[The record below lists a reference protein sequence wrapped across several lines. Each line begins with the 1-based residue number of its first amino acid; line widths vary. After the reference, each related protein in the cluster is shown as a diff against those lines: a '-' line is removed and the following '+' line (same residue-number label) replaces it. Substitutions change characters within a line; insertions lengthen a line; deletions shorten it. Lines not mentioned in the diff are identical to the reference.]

1 MEPIVAMAEKPMVQD
16 DWKSLLGGARLD
28 DLCAAVKGGARVLS
42 VRGMSQ
48 WAFAYTL
55 ARILPRLGR
64 CLLLITPT
72 ARDARQARE
81 SLAFFLGLPE
91 HWLGDP
97 LDCPLWHF
105 PATQRQ
111 PPGGPLVSPQ
121 VQATRLATLYA
132 LGASGRPKIAVTSA
146 EAVMEKVLP
155 RRQCMDAT
163 RYFVVGEKISRE
175 DLVSD
180 LVTCGYYRSQLVE
193 EMGDFSVRGDII
205 DLFSPLYPQ
214 PLRLE
219 FFGDTLESLR
229 FFNPGSQRS
238 SLHREDVII
247 LPAHDVI
254 LTSTS
259 RELACARLAAA
270 RAEEPQARAVLDPW
284 RERIRTSGHVPGIDQ
299 LLPLFYDELETI
311 VHYLPPSAVVVLA
324 DYGGLRDQVAERFA
338 QAERDRQERWT
349 PPTGT
354 YLLSASELEAHLERH
369 PLILQDSLPMEHSA
383 EEPQTAALRA
393 VGPTGQR
400 RSGASAML
408 QFRIGDHEGLR
419 REILN
424 HPHRQRLLEPLAL
437 RLLDWQR
444 AGLSPFLV
452 CQTAEQ
458 GRRLQEIFADYD
470 VDALFTTEPF
480 GRVSMDAPVT
490 KILPGHLPRGF
501 IWPDEL
507 LVLVTEAELYGEKTR
522 RRRLHHPAAGRL
534 LDSLSDLQKGDF
546 VVHVDHGIA
555 IYQGLV
561 HLTVDGLAND
571 FLLLEYQEGDRLY
584 LPVDRLHRVHRYLGI
599 EGQQPRVERLGGTR
613 WASTRQRVQESIRET
628 ARELLQI
635 YALRQIREGMRF
647 SPPDGIFREFEASFP
662 YEETPDQLAA
672 IEDVIADM
680 QSARPMDRLICGD
693 VGFGKT
699 EVAVRAAFKAVA
711 DGRQVAVLVPT
722 TVLAEQHLLT
732 FQERF
737 AGHPIF
743 VEALSRFKSRAEQ
756 HRILSDLKNGR
767 LDIII
772 GTHRLL
778 QRDVT
783 FNNLGLLIIDEEH
796 RFGVRHKE
804 RIKQLRAEVDALTLT
819 ATPIPRTLHMS
830 LIGIRDL
837 STIDTPPEDR
847 LAIET
852 RICTFEEAVIR
863 EGIIREKARGG
874 QIFFVHNNVR
884 TIYNMAD
891 RIQQLVPDLKVGVAH
906 GQLPER
912 ELEKV
917 MLDFVQHHIDVLV
930 CTTIIESGLDIPA
943 ANTIFI
949 NRADKLGLAQ
959 IYQLR
964 GRVGRSSEQAHA
976 YLIVPP
982 EHLVT
987 RQAQRRLV
995 ALMDFTELGSG
1006 FKIAMNDL
1014 KIRGAGNILGAAQSG
1029 HIAAVGY
1036 EMYVQLMEKTIREL
1050 KGEDIREPLE
1060 PEIRLD
1066 LAAHLP
1072 ETYIADTSQRLTT
1085 YRRLA
1090 AALDEAALAEMR
1102 DELVDR
1108 FGPLPSEAGHLFA
1121 LLSLK
1126 FVLRRLWIRR
1136 LEAVNGSYILS
1147 FAENPEIDAAKL
1159 ANLIAGHPKRLRLS
1173 PDSRLHVKCSSTNA
1187 GDCLA
1192 ELKNLLQ
1199 ALD

>member
-1 MEPIVAMAEKPMVQD
+1 MAEKPMVQD
-16 DWKSLLGGARLD
+16 NWKSMVGGARLG
-28 DLCAAVKGGARVLS
+28 DLCAAVEGDCRVLS
-42 VRGMSQ
+42 VRGMNQ
-48 WAFAYTL
+48 WASAYAL

-64 CLLLITPT
+64 TLLLIAST
-72 ARDARQARE
+72 AREARQAQE

-91 HWLGDP
+91 QWLGDP

-105 PATQRQ
+105 PGTQRQ
-111 PPGGPLVSPQ
+111 SLGGAMVSLQ
-121 VQATRLATLYA
+121 VQAQRLATLYA
-132 LGASGRPKIAVTSA
+132 LGASGRPKIVVTSA
-146 EAVMEKVLP
+146 EAAMEKVLP

-163 RYFVVGEKISRE
+163 RYFVVGERIPRE
-175 DLVSD
+175 DLVSH

-205 DLFSPLYPQ
+205 DLFTPLYPQ

-219 FFGDTLESLR
+219 FFGDTLESMR

-238 SLHREDVII
+238 TLSREDVII
-247 LPAHDVI
+247 LPVHEVI
-254 LTSTS
+254 LTSSS
-259 RELACARLAAA
+259 RELACARVAAA
-270 RAEEPQARAVLDPW
+270 RTREPQARAVLDSW
-284 RERIRTSGHVPGIDQ
+284 LERLRTSGHIPGIDAFH
-299 LLPLFYDELETI
+299 PLFYEELETI
-311 VHYLPPSAVVVLA
+311 FHYLPPSALVVLP
-324 DYGGLRDQVAERFA
+324 DSGGVRDQAAERFA
-338 QAERDRQERWT
+338 QAERERRERWL
-349 PPTGT
+349 PPTGS
-354 YLLSASELEAHLERH
+354 YLLSPDELAAHLERY
-369 PLILQDSLPMEHSA
+369 PRIVQDSLPLEHHAEELERAPLQAVDPSA
-383 EEPQTAALRA
+383 ERA
-393 VGPTGQR
+393 SETSSV
-400 RSGASAML
+400 L
-408 QFRIGDHEGLR
+408 HFRIGDHEGLR
-419 REILN
+419 QEILN

-437 RLLDWQR
+437 RLRDWQR
-444 AGLSPFLV
+444 SGLSPFLV
-452 CQTAEQ
+452 CRTAEQ
-458 GRRLQEIFADYD
+458 GHRLQEIFADYD
-470 VDALFTTEPF
+470 VDAFFTTEPF

-490 KILPGHLPRGF
+490 KIVVGRLPRGF

-507 LVLVTEAELYGEKTR
+507 LVLVTEAELYGDKSR
-522 RRRLHHPAAGRL
+522 RRRLHHPTTGPL
-534 LDSLSDLQKGDF
+534 LDSLSDLQKGEF
-546 VVHVDHGIA
+546 IVHVDHGIG

-561 HLTVDGLAND
+561 HLTVGGLAND
-571 FLLLEYQEGDRLY
+571 FLLLEYQDGDRLY

-599 EGQQPRVERLGGTR
+599 EGQQPRVERLGGTK
-613 WASTRQRVQESIRET
+613 WASTRKRVQESIRET
-628 ARELLQI
+628 AQELLQI
-635 YALRQIREGMRF
+635 YAMRQIKEGMRF
-647 SPPDGIFREFEASFP
+647 SAPDSTFREFEASFP
-662 YEETPDQLAA
+662 YEETPDQLGA
-672 IEDVIADM
+672 IEDVLVDM

-699 EVAVRAAFKAVA
+699 EVAVRAAFKAVT
-711 DGRQVAVLVPT
+711 DGKQVAVLVPT
-722 TVLAEQHLLT
+722 TVLAEQHVLT

-737 AGHPIF
+737 VGHPVLI
-743 VEALSRFKSRAEQ
+743 EALSRFKSRAEQ
-756 HRILSDLKNGR
+756 QRILSDLRGGR

-778 QRDVT
+778 QRDVV

-804 RIKQLRAEVDALTLT
+804 RIKRFRAEVDALTLT

-863 EGIIREKARGG
+863 EGIIREKARSG
-874 QIFFVHNNVR
+874 QVFFVHNNVR
-884 TIYNMAD
+884 TIYHMAE
-891 RIQQLVPDLKVGVAH
+891 RIEQLVPGLKVGVAH

-917 MLDFVQHHIDVLV
+917 MLEFVQRTLDVLV

-964 GRVGRSSEQAHA
+964 GRVGRSSEQAYA

-1014 KIRGAGNILGAAQSG
+1014 KIRGAGNILGSAQSG

-1036 EMYVQLMEKTIREL
+1036 EMYVHLMEQTVREL

-1072 ETYIADTSQRLTT
+1072 ETYIGDGSQRLTT

-1090 AALDEAALAEMR
+1090 AAPDEAALAQMR
-1102 DELVDR
+1102 EELVDR
-1108 FGPLPSEAGHLFA
+1108 FGPLPPEAARLFA
-1121 LLSLK
+1121 MLGLKLL
-1126 FVLRRLWIRR
+1126 LRRLWIRR
-1136 LEAVNGSYILS
+1136 LEAVNGNYILS
-1147 FAENPEIDAAKL
+1147 FAENPEIDATK
-1159 ANLIAGHPKRLRLS
+1159 IARFIAADPKRLRLS
-1173 PDSRLHVKCSSTNA
+1173 PDSRLHVKCSSADAT
-1187 GDCLA
+1187 GCLA

-1199 ALD
+1199 ALE

>member
-1 MEPIVAMAEKPMVQD
+1 MEASAAMAEKPMVQD

-28 DLCAAVKGGARVLS
+28 DLCAAVEGGARLLS
-42 VRGMSQ
+42 VRGMNR
-48 WAFAYTL
+48 WASAYTL
-55 ARILPRLGR
+55 AKILPRLGR
-64 CLLLITPT
+64 TLLLITPT
-72 ARDARQARE
+72 AREARQAQE

-91 HWLGDP
+91 QWLGDP

-105 PATQRQ
+105 PEAQRQ
-111 PPGGPLVSPQ
+111 SPGGPTVSLQ
-121 VQATRLATLYA
+121 IRAERLATLYA
-132 LGASGRPKIAVTSA
+132 LGASGRPKIVVTSA
-146 EAVMEKVLP
+146 EAVMEKALP

-163 RYFVVGEKISRE
+163 RYFVIGEKIPRE
-175 DLVSD
+175 DLVSH

-205 DLFSPLYPQ
+205 DIFTPLYPQ

-219 FFGDTLESLR
+219 FFGDTLESIR

-238 SLHREDVII
+238 SLHREDVIV
-247 LPAHDVI
+247 LPAHEVI
-254 LTSTS
+254 LTSSS

-270 RAEEPQARAVLDPW
+270 RAEEPQAWAVLDPW
-284 RERIRTSGHVPGIDQ
+284 RERIRTSGHIHGIDQ

-311 VHYLPPSAVVVLA
+311 FHYLPPSALVILP
-324 DYGGLRDQVAERFA
+324 DYGGLRDRVAERFA
-338 QAERDRQERWT
+338 QAERDREERWT

-354 YLLSASELEAHLERH
+354 YLLSAAELSAHLERH
-369 PLILQDSLPMEHSA
+369 PRILQDSLPLEHSA
-383 EEPQTAALRA
+383 EEPQRAAGA
-393 VGPTGQR
+393 V
-400 RSGASAML
+400 L
-408 QFRIGDHEGLR
+408 QFRIGDHEALR
-419 REILN
+419 QEILS
-424 HPHRQRLLEPLAL
+424 HPQRQRLLEPLAL

-452 CQTAEQ
+452 CRTAEQ
-458 GRRLQEIFADYD
+458 GRRLQEIFADYG

-490 KILPGHLPRGF
+490 KILAGRLPRGF

-522 RRRLHHPAAGRL
+522 RQRLHHPAAGPL
-534 LDSLSDLQKGDF
+534 LDSLSDLHKGDF
-546 VVHVDHGIA
+546 IVHVDHGIG

-561 HLTVDGLAND
+561 HLTVGGLAND
-571 FLLLEYQEGDRLY
+571 FLLLEYQDGDRLY
-584 LPVDRLHRVHRYLGI
+584 LPVDRLHRVHRYVGI

-613 WASTRQRVQESIRET
+613 WASTRKRVQESIRET
-628 ARELLQI
+628 AREILQI

-647 SPPDGIFREFEASFP
+647 SPPDSTFREFEASFL

-672 IEDVIADM
+672 IEDVLADM

-699 EVAVRAAFKAVA
+699 EVAVRAAFKAVT

-732 FQERF
+732 FHERF
-737 AGHPIF
+737 AGHPVL
-743 VEALSRFKSRAEQ
+743 VESLSRFKSRAEQ
-756 HRILSDLKNGR
+756 QRILSNLKSGR

-778 QRDVT
+778 QRDVA

-852 RICTFEEAVIR
+852 RICTFEEPVIR
-863 EGIIREKARGG
+863 AGIIREKARGG
-874 QIFFVHNNVR
+874 QVFFVHNNVR
-884 TIYNMAD
+884 TIYHMAD

-917 MLDFVQHHIDVLV
+917 MLDFVQHRLDVLV

-1014 KIRGAGNILGAAQSG
+1014 RIRGAGNILGAAQSG

-1036 EMYVQLMEKTIREL
+1036 EMYVQLMETTIREL

-1072 ETYIADTSQRLTT
+1072 EGYIADGSQRLTT

-1090 AALDEAALAEMR
+1090 AAPDEAALGEMQ
-1102 DELVDR
+1102 EEVVDR
-1108 FGPLPSEAGHLFA
+1108 FGPLPPEGGRLFA
-1121 LLSLK
+1121 MLSLK
-1126 FVLRRLWIRR
+1126 LVLRRLWIRR
-1136 LEAVNGSYILS
+1136 LEAINGSYILS

-1159 ANLIAGHPKRLRLS
+1159 ARLVAADPRRLRLS
-1173 PDSRLHVKCSSTNA
+1173 PDSRLHVKCSSRNA

-1199 ALD
+1199 ALE